1 MSSAATD
8 QPGSVHGLLVGFA
21 VVRDRTGRPWAEFV
35 GAASRTAWHHAV
47 VHVADTPADR
57 APLVTAHDPTS
68 VVGRRCLQFALDRLV
83 VLVPLCLLGWLGA
96 WLLLPTNSLHALVVF
111 AMTEL
116 IILFVLGVVSLLAL
130 EIWWPYRHG
139 GQTPAMRWLGL
150 RIVRTDSGQLALRDY
165 LLRTLL
171 LVVDG
176 FLWGLVGLALMLIS
190 RRHQRLGDLVV
201 NAVVVRVGKD

>member
-1 MSSAATD
+1 MDMSSAATD
-8 QPGSVHGLLVGFA
+8 QPRSVHGLLAGFA
-21 VVRDRTGRPWAEFV
+21 VVRDRIRRPWAEFA

-47 VHVADTPADR
+47 VHVADIPADR
-57 APLVTAHDPTS
+57 EPLVTAI
-68 VVGRRCLQFALDRLV
+68 VGRRCLQFALDRLV
-83 VLVPLCLLGWLGA
+83 VLVPLCLLGWLAA
-96 WLLLPTNSLHALVVF
+96 WLLLPTSSLHALVVF
-111 AMTEL
+111 TLTEL
-116 IILFVLGVVSLLAL
+116 IVLLVLGAVSLLAL

-150 RIVRTDSGQLALRDY
+150 RIIRTDSGQLALRDY

-190 RRHQRLGDLVV
+190 RRHQRLGDLVA
-201 NAVVVRVGKD
+201 NTVVVRVGKD

>member
-1 MSSAATD
+1 
-8 QPGSVHGLLVGFA
+8 
-21 VVRDRTGRPWAEFV
+21 
-35 GAASRTAWHHAV
+35 
-47 VHVADTPADR
+47 
-57 APLVTAHDPTS
+57 
-68 VVGRRCLQFALDRLV
+68 
-83 VLVPLCLLGWLGA
+83 
-96 WLLLPTNSLHALVVF
+96 
-111 AMTEL
+111 
-116 IILFVLGVVSLLAL
+116 
-130 EIWWPYRHG
+130 
-139 GQTPAMRWLGL
+139 MRWLGL